1 MELTRGTK
9 KIVKEAVEKTK
20 TYDRYKL
27 CEFIAFELE
36 SRFKYDSFDYQ
47 TKRMGLETTGQI
59 LNAIDTFLFKYADK
73 LGKDE

>member
-36 SRFKYDSFDYQ
+36 SRFKYDSFD
-47 TKRMGLETTGQI
+47 
-59 LNAIDTFLFKYADK
+59 
-73 LGKDE
+73 